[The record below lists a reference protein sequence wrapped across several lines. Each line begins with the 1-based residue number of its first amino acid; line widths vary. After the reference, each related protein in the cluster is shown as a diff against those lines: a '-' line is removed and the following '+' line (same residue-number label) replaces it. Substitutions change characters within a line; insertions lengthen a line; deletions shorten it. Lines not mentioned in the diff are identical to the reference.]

1 MIRIYGSA
9 PFLLLRFLLSFF
21 PLSPLPQ
28 HAGIRVSFPRGH
40 FRVFPSPPPSLDC
53 PLINVLGMCFVS
65 WNDVAMPRAKCRTEL
80 SSRIRNSVRSLVVF
94 ILFDSSPSLLGGS
107 KCQIS
112 LQKIT
117 YKNRSLNSFNSLRP
131 KNPKISMNHRIHLVP
146 CRLSNETNTKSFEIH
161 GKNSIAFHS
170 IVANA

>member
-21 PLSPLPQ
+21 PSPLFPNTLESASLF
-28 HAGIRVSFPRGH
+28 HADTFVS
-40 FRVFPSPPPSLDC
+40 SLLPPPSLDC